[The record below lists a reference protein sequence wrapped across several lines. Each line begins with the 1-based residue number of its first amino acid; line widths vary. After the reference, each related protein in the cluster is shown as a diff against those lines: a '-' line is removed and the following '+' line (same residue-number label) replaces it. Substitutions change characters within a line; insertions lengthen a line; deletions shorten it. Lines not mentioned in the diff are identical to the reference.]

1 MPYHQK
7 IQRGLSLNHKRWHIL
22 PPVPRGHPLGK
33 CGLSPLIIQLLFNRG
48 LSDAAQVEPFLSVDK
63 RLSPDPFLLPD
74 MEIAVTRIYRA
85 VLGGEKIAVYGDFD
99 ADGITST
106 AVLVQGLRA
115 FNVEAIPYIPHRI
128 NEGHGLKIAAV
139 EALNKE
145 GVSLIITTDCGITGV
160 NPVKKAR
167 RLGMDVIITDHHT
180 PTEELPPAFAV
191 VNPKIAGSRYPF
203 VELAGVGVAY
213 KLLQALLASV
223 KKESLLAEVVDLV
236 ALGTVAD
243 MTPLLGENRYLVSEG
258 LKRMNASPRLGLVEL
273 LTKAGTTPGSLTS
286 ENITWTIAPRLNT
299 ASRMDHALP
308 SYELLM
314 TDSVARA
321 GELTN
326 WLEQKNTERQQ
337 ITTKATTI
345 AREQVQAAKL
355 ESLIMVRV
363 DDYSA
368 GISGLVANKLSD
380 EFYRPSVVIR
390 TGKKISTA
398 SCRSIPEFNL
408 IDSLT
413 KCRELFV
420 EFGGHKGAAGFM
432 ILTHNLPL
440 LYERLLKI
448 AETELAGVDLRPK
461 IDIDAEVKLKDL
473 AGNAY
478 RVLQQLAPFGQANPQ
493 PVFVSRN
500 VKVVNCRT
508 MGSEKGH
515 LRLKLE
521 QNGMVW
527 DAVAFGFGA
536 NQAEMTEPLDIVYN
550 LELDQWNGR
559 SNLRLN
565 LLDFA
570 KAK

>member
-1 MPYHQK
+1 M
-7 IQRGLSLNHKRWHIL
+7 NHKRWHIL
-22 PPVPRGHPLGK
+22 PPVPRGHPLGQ
-33 CGLSPLIIQLLFNRG
+33 CGLSPLMTQVLFNRG
-48 LSDAAQVEPFLSVDK
+48 LADASQVEPFLSVDK
-63 RLSPDPFLLPD
+63 RLSSDPFLLPD
-74 MEIAVTRIYRA
+74 MEVAVTRIYRA
-85 VLGGEKIAVYGDFD
+85 VLSGEKIAVYGDFD

-115 FNVEAIPYIPHRI
+115 FNVEAVPYIPHRI
-128 NEGHGLKIAAV
+128 NEGHGLKIAAL
-139 EALNKE
+139 EALHKQ
-145 GVSLIITTDCGITGV
+145 GVSLVITCDCGVTGV
-160 NPVKKAR
+160 APVKKAH

-180 PTEELPPAFAV
+180 PTEELPPALAV
-191 VNPKIAGSRYPF
+191 VNPKVPASHYPF

-213 KLLQALLASV
+213 KLLQALLMGFN
-223 KKESLLAEVVDLV
+223 KEAQLCEVADLV

-314 TDSVARA
+314 TDLPSRA
-321 GELTN
+321 GELTA

-337 ITTKATTI
+337 ITAKATNV
-345 AREQVQAAKL
+345 AKEQVLARKL

-363 DDYSA
+363 DDFSS

-390 TGKKISTA
+390 TGKKVSTG

-408 IDSLT
+408 IESLT
-413 KCRELFV
+413 ECRELFM

-432 ILTHNLPL
+432 ILTNNIPI

-448 AETELAGVDLRPK
+448 AETKLDGVDLRPK
-461 IDIDAEVKLKDL
+461 IDIDAEVTLKDL
-473 AGNAY
+473 AGSAF
-478 RVLQQLAPFGQANPQ
+478 RDLQRLAPFGQANPQ
-493 PVFVSRN
+493 PVFVTRK
-500 VKVVNCRT
+500 VKVVGCRT
-508 MGSEKGH
+508 MGSDGGH

-527 DAVAFGFGA
+527 DSVAFGFGA
-536 NQAEMTEPLDIVYN
+536 HQAEMSDPIDIVYN
-550 LELDQWNGR
+550 LELDQWNGK
-559 SNLRLN
+559 STLRLN
-565 LLDFA
+565 LIDFA

>member
-1 MPYHQK
+1 M
-7 IQRGLSLNHKRWHIL
+7 NHKRWHIL
-22 PPVPRGHPLGK
+22 PAVPRGHPLGK
-33 CGLSPLIIQLLFNRG
+33 CGLSPLITQILFNRG
-48 LSDAAQVEPFLSVDK
+48 LADATQVEPFLRVDK
-63 RLSPDPFLLPD
+63 SLSPDPFLLPD
-74 MEIAVTRIYRA
+74 MEMAVTRIYRA
-85 VLGGEKIAVYGDFD
+85 VLGGEKIAIYGDFD

-128 NEGHGLKIAAV
+128 NEGHGLKITAV
-139 EALNKE
+139 ENLKKE

-160 NPVKKAR
+160 NPVKKAS
-167 RLGMDVIITDHHT
+167 RLGIDVIITDHHT

-191 VNPKIAGSRYPF
+191 VNPKIVGSRYPF

-223 KKESLLAEVVDLV
+223 SKESQLEEVVDLV

-243 MTPLLGENRYLVSEG
+243 MTPLLGENRYLVCQG
-258 LKRMNASPRLGLVEL
+258 LKRMNATPRLGLTEL
-273 LTKAGTTPGSLTS
+273 LTKAGLTTGALTS

-314 TDSVARA
+314 TDSAARA
-321 GELTN
+321 GELTA

-337 ITTKATTI
+337 ITTRATSV
-345 AREQVQAAKL
+345 AREQVLAGKL
-355 ESLIMVRV
+355 ESLIMVRA
-363 DDYSA
+363 DDFSS

-380 EFYRPSVVIR
+380 EFYRPSVVVR
-390 TGKKISTA
+390 TGKKISTG

-408 IDSLT
+408 INALT
-413 KCRELFV
+413 KCRELFI
-420 EFGGHKGAAGFM
+420 EFGGHAGAAGFM

-440 LYERLLKI
+440 LQERLIKL

-461 IDIDAEVKLKDL
+461 IDIDAEVTLKEL
-473 AGNAY
+473 AGSAY
-478 RVLQQLAPFGQANPQ
+478 RAIQQLAPFGQANPQ
-493 PVFVSRN
+493 PTFVSRN
-500 VKVVNCRT
+500 VKVVSHRT
-508 MGSEKGH
+508 MGSDNGH

-536 NQAEMTEPLDIVYN
+536 NQSEMSDPLDIVYN
-550 LELDQWNGR
+550 LELDQWNGK
-559 SNLRLN
+559 STLRLN
-565 LLDFA
+565 VIDFA

>member
-1 MPYHQK
+1 
-7 IQRGLSLNHKRWHIL
+7 
-22 PPVPRGHPLGK
+22 
-33 CGLSPLIIQLLFNRG
+33 LITQILFNRG
-48 LSDAAQVEPFLSVDK
+48 LADAAQVEPFLSVDK

-74 MEIAVTRIYRA
+74 MELAVTRIYRA

-106 AVLVQGLRA
+106 ALLVQGLRT
-115 FNVEAIPYIPHRI
+115 FNVQAIPYIPHRI
-128 NEGHGLKIAAV
+128 NEGHGLKIAAL
-139 EALNKE
+139 EALKKE
-145 GVSLIITTDCGITGV
+145 GVSLIITVDCGITGV
-160 NPVKKAR
+160 NPVKKAK
-167 RLGMDVIITDHHT
+167 RLGIDVIITDHHT
-180 PTEELPPAFAV
+180 PTEEIPPAFAV
-191 VNPKIAGSRYPF
+191 VNPKIKTSRYPF

-213 KLLQALLASV
+213 KLLQALLKGV
-223 KKESLLAEVVDLV
+223 NKESQLEGIADLV

-258 LKRMNASPRLGLVEL
+258 LKRMNAVLRLGLCEL
-273 LTKAGTTPGSLTS
+273 LTKAGISMGTLTS

-314 TDSVARA
+314 TDSAVRA
-321 GELTN
+321 GELVT

-337 ITTKATTI
+337 ITLRATNV
-345 AREQVQAAKL
+345 AREQVLANKL

-380 EFYRPSVVIR
+380 EFYRPSVVVR
-390 TGKKISTA
+390 TGKKISTG

-408 IDSLT
+408 IESLT
-413 KCRELFV
+413 QCRELFV

-440 LYERLLKI
+440 LYEKLLKI
-448 AETELAGVDLRPK
+448 ADSTLTGVDLRPK
-461 IDIDAEVKLKDL
+461 IDIDAEVSLKEL

-478 RVLQQLAPFGQANPQ
+478 RTLQQLAPFGQANPQ
-493 PVFVSRN
+493 PVFLTRD
-500 VKVVNCRT
+500 VKVANCKT
-508 MGSEKGH
+508 MGSDNGH
-515 LRLKLE
+515 LRLKIE

-536 NQAEMTEPLDIVYN
+536 NQAEMCDPLDIVYN

-570 KAK
+570 KAGQ

>member
-1 MPYHQK
+1 M
-7 IQRGLSLNHKRWHIL
+7 NHKRWHIL
-22 PPVPRGHPLGK
+22 PPVPRGHPLGQ
-33 CGLSPLIIQLLFNRG
+33 CGLSPLMTQVLFNRG
-48 LSDAAQVEPFLSVDK
+48 LADASQVEPFLSVDK
-63 RLSPDPFLLPD
+63 RLSSDPFLLPD
-74 MEIAVTRIYRA
+74 MEVAVTRIYRA
-85 VLGGEKIAVYGDFD
+85 VLSGEKIAVYGDFD

-115 FNVEAIPYIPHRI
+115 FNVEAVPYIPHRI
-128 NEGHGLKIAAV
+128 NEGHGLKIAAL
-139 EALNKE
+139 EALHKQ
-145 GVSLIITTDCGITGV
+145 GVSLVITCDCGVTGV
-160 NPVKKAR
+160 IPVKKAR

-180 PTEELPPAFAV
+180 PTEELPPALAV
-191 VNPKIAGSRYPF
+191 VNPKVVASHYPF

-213 KLLQALLASV
+213 KLLQALLMGFN
-223 KKESLLAEVVDLV
+223 KEAQLCEVADLV

-314 TDSVARA
+314 TDLPSRA
-321 GELTN
+321 GELTA

-337 ITTKATTI
+337 ITAKATNV
-345 AREQVQAAKL
+345 AKEQVLARKL

-363 DDYSA
+363 DDFSS

-390 TGKKISTA
+390 TGKKVSTG

-408 IDSLT
+408 IESLT
-413 KCRELFV
+413 ECRELFM

-432 ILTHNLPL
+432 ILTNNIPI

-448 AETELAGVDLRPK
+448 AETKLDGVDLRPK
-461 IDIDAEVKLKDL
+461 IDIDAEVTLKDL
-473 AGNAY
+473 AGSAF
-478 RVLQQLAPFGQANPQ
+478 RDLQRLAPFGQANPQ
-493 PVFVSRN
+493 PVFLSRN
-500 VKVVNCRT
+500 VKVAGCRT
-508 MGSEKGH
+508 MGSDGGH

-536 NQAEMTEPLDIVYN
+536 HQAEMSAPIDIVYN
-550 LELDQWNGR
+550 LELDQWNGK
-559 SNLRLN
+559 STLRLN

>member
-1 MPYHQK
+1 
-7 IQRGLSLNHKRWHIL
+7 LNHKRWHIL
-22 PPVPRGHPLGK
+22 PPVPRGHPLGQ
-33 CGLSPLIIQLLFNRG
+33 CGLSPLMTQVLFNRG
-48 LSDAAQVEPFLSVDK
+48 LADASQVEPFLSVDK
-63 RLSPDPFLLPD
+63 RLSNDPFLLPD
-74 MEIAVTRIYRA
+74 MEVAVTRIYRA
-85 VLGGEKIAVYGDFD
+85 VLSGEKIAVYGDFD

-115 FNVEAIPYIPHRI
+115 FNVEAVPYIPHRI
-128 NEGHGLKIAAV
+128 NEGHGLKIAAL
-139 EALNKE
+139 EALHKQ
-145 GVSLIITTDCGITGV
+145 GISLVITCDCGVTGV
-160 NPVKKAR
+160 VPVKKAH

-180 PTEELPPAFAV
+180 PTEELPPALAV
-191 VNPKIAGSRYPF
+191 VNPKVAASHYPF

-213 KLLQALLASV
+213 KLLQALLMGV
-223 KKESLLAEVVDLV
+223 NKEAQLCEVADLV

-299 ASRMDHALP
+299 ASRMEHALP

-314 TDSVARA
+314 TDSMERA
-321 GELTN
+321 GELMT

-337 ITTKATTI
+337 ITAKAT
-345 AREQVQAAKL
+345 AVAKEQVLARKL

-363 DDYSA
+363 DDFSS

-390 TGKKISTA
+390 TGKKVSTG

-408 IDSLT
+408 IESLT
-413 KCRELFV
+413 ECRELFM

-432 ILTHNLPL
+432 ILTNNIPL

-448 AETELAGVDLRPK
+448 AETKLDGVDLRPK
-461 IDIDAEVKLKDL
+461 IDIDAEVTLKDL
-473 AGNAY
+473 AGSAF
-478 RVLQQLAPFGQANPQ
+478 RDLQRLAPFGQANPQ
-493 PVFVSRN
+493 PVFVTRK
-500 VKVVNCRT
+500 VKVVGCRT
-508 MGSEKGH
+508 MGSDGGH

-527 DAVAFGFGA
+527 DSVAFGFGA
-536 NQAEMTEPLDIVYN
+536 HQAEMSDPIDIVYN
-550 LELDQWNGR
+550 LELDQWNGK
-559 SNLRLN
+559 STLRLN
-565 LLDFA
+565 LIDFA

>member
-1 MPYHQK
+1 
-7 IQRGLSLNHKRWHIL
+7 LNHKRWHIL
-22 PPVPRGHPLGK
+22 PPVPRGHPLGQ
-33 CGLSPLIIQLLFNRG
+33 CGLSPLMTQVLFNRG
-48 LSDAAQVEPFLSVDK
+48 LADASQVEPFLSVDK
-63 RLSPDPFLLPD
+63 RLSNDPFLLPD
-74 MEIAVTRIYRA
+74 MEVAVTRIYRA
-85 VLGGEKIAVYGDFD
+85 VLSGEKIAVYGDFD

-115 FNVEAIPYIPHRI
+115 FNVEAVPYIPHRI
-128 NEGHGLKIAAV
+128 NEGHGLKIAAL
-139 EALNKE
+139 EALHKQ
-145 GVSLIITTDCGITGV
+145 GISLVITCDCGVTGV
-160 NPVKKAR
+160 VPVKKAH

-180 PTEELPPAFAV
+180 PTEELPPALAV
-191 VNPKIAGSRYPF
+191 VNPKVAASHYPF

-213 KLLQALLASV
+213 KLLQALLLGV
-223 KKESLLAEVVDLV
+223 NKEAQLGEVADLV

-299 ASRMDHALP
+299 ASRMEHALP

-314 TDSVARA
+314 TDSMERA
-321 GELTN
+321 GELMT

-337 ITTKATTI
+337 ITAKAT
-345 AREQVQAAKL
+345 AVAKEQVLARKL

-363 DDYSA
+363 DDFSS

-390 TGKKISTA
+390 TGKKVSTG

-408 IDSLT
+408 IESLT
-413 KCRELFV
+413 ECRELFM

-432 ILTHNLPL
+432 ILTNNIPL

-448 AETELAGVDLRPK
+448 AETKLDGVDLRPK
-461 IDIDAEVKLKDL
+461 IDIDAEVTLKDL
-473 AGNAY
+473 AGSAF
-478 RVLQQLAPFGQANPQ
+478 RDLQRLAPFGQANPQ
-493 PVFVSRN
+493 PVFVTRK
-500 VKVVNCRT
+500 VKVVGCRT
-508 MGSEKGH
+508 MGSDGGH

-527 DAVAFGFGA
+527 DSVAFGFGA
-536 NQAEMTEPLDIVYN
+536 HQAEMSDPIDIVYN
-550 LELDQWNGR
+550 LELDQWNGK
-559 SNLRLN
+559 STLRLN
-565 LLDFA
+565 LIDFA

>member
-1 MPYHQK
+1 M
-7 IQRGLSLNHKRWHIL
+7 NHKRWHIL
-22 PPVPRGHPLGK
+22 PAVPRGHPLDK
-33 CGLSPLIIQLLFNRG
+33 CGLSPLITQILFNRG
-48 LSDAAQVEPFLSVDK
+48 LADAAQVDPFLRMDK
-63 RLSPDPFLLPD
+63 SLSPDPFLLPD
-74 MEIAVTRIYRA
+74 MEMAVTRIYRA
-85 VLGGEKIAVYGDFD
+85 VLGGEKIAIYGDFD

-128 NEGHGLKIAAV
+128 DEGHGLKITAV
-139 EALNKE
+139 ENLKKE
-145 GVSLIITTDCGITGV
+145 GVSLIITTDCGITGI
-160 NPVKKAR
+160 NPVKKAS
-167 RLGMDVIITDHHT
+167 RLGIDVIITDHHT

-191 VNPKIAGSRYPF
+191 VNPKIASSRYPF
-203 VELAGVGVAY
+203 IELAGVGVAY

-223 KKESLLAEVVDLV
+223 SKESRLEEVVDLV

-243 MTPLLGENRYLVSEG
+243 MTPLLGENRYLVCQG
-258 LKRMNASPRLGLVEL
+258 LKRMNAAPRLGLTEL
-273 LTKAGTTPGSLTS
+273 LTKAGLSTGALTS

-314 TDSVARA
+314 TDSTARA
-321 GELTN
+321 GELTD

-337 ITTKATTI
+337 ITSKATTV
-345 AREQVQAAKL
+345 AREQVLAAKL
-355 ESLIMVRV
+355 EALIMVRA
-363 DDYSA
+363 DDFSA

-380 EFYRPSVVIR
+380 EFYRPSVVVR
-390 TGKKISTA
+390 TGKKISTG

-408 IDSLT
+408 IKALT
-413 KCRELFV
+413 KCRELFI
-420 EFGGHKGAAGFM
+420 EFGGHAGAAGFM

-440 LYERLLKI
+440 LQERLIKL

-461 IDIDAEVKLKDL
+461 IDIDAEVTLKEL
-473 AGNAY
+473 AGSAY
-478 RVLQQLAPFGQANPQ
+478 RTIQQLAPFGQANPQ
-493 PVFVSRN
+493 PTFVSRN

-508 MGSEKGH
+508 MGSDNGH

-536 NQAEMTEPLDIVYN
+536 NQAEMCDPLDIVYN
-550 LELDQWNGR
+550 LELDQWNGK
-559 SNLRLN
+559 STLRLN
-565 LLDFA
+565 VIDFA
-570 KAK
+570 KAKQG

>member
-1 MPYHQK
+1 M
-7 IQRGLSLNHKRWHIL
+7 NHKRWHIL

-33 CGLSPLIIQLLFNRG
+33 CGLSPLVTQLLFNRG
-48 LSDAAQVEPFLSVDK
+48 LADAAQVEPFLSVDK
-63 RLSPDPFLLPD
+63 RLSPDPFLLPN
-74 MEIAVTRIYRA
+74 MEMAVTRIYRA
-85 VLGGEKIAVYGDFD
+85 VLGGEKIAIYGDFD

-106 AVLVQGLRA
+106 ALLVQGLRA
-115 FNVEAIPYIPHRI
+115 FNIEAVPYIPHRI

-139 EALNKE
+139 EALHKE

-180 PTEELPPAFAV
+180 PTEVLPPAFAV
-191 VNPKIAGSRYPF
+191 INPKIAASHYPF

-213 KLLQALLASV
+213 KLLQALLKGV
-223 KKESLLAEVVDLV
+223 DKESQLEQVADLV

-243 MTPLLGENRYLVSEG
+243 MTPLLGENRYLVNEG
-258 LKRMNASPRLGLVEL
+258 LKRMNASPRLGIVEL
-273 LTKAGTTPGSLTS
+273 LTKAGTAPGSLTA

-314 TDSVARA
+314 TDSAVRA

-337 ITTKATTI
+337 ITTRATTV
-345 AREQVQAAKL
+345 AREQVLAAKL

-363 DDYSA
+363 DDFSS

-390 TGKKISTA
+390 TGKKVSTG

-408 IDSLT
+408 IESLT

-432 ILTHNLPL
+432 ILTHNLPH

-461 IDIDAEVKLKDL
+461 IDIDAEVTLKDL

-478 RVLQQLAPFGQANPQ
+478 RTLQQLAPFGQANPQ
-493 PVFVSRN
+493 PVFVTRN
-500 VKVVNCRT
+500 VKIVSCRT
-508 MGSEKGH
+508 MGSDNGH
-515 LRLKLE
+515 LRMKLE

-527 DAVAFGFGA
+527 DCVAFGFGSS
-536 NQAEMTEPLDIVYN
+536 QAEMSAPLDIVYN

>member
-1 MPYHQK
+1 MTQ
-7 IQRGLSLNHKRWHIL
+7 
-22 PPVPRGHPLGK
+22 V
-33 CGLSPLIIQLLFNRG
+33 LFNRG
-48 LSDAAQVEPFLSVDK
+48 LADASQVEPFLSVDK
-63 RLSPDPFLLPD
+63 RLSNDPFLLPD
-74 MEIAVTRIYRA
+74 MEVAVTRIYRA
-85 VLGGEKIAVYGDFD
+85 VLSGEKIAVYGDFD

-115 FNVEAIPYIPHRI
+115 FNVEAVPYIPHRI
-128 NEGHGLKIAAV
+128 NEGHGLKIAAL
-139 EALNKE
+139 EALHKQ
-145 GVSLIITTDCGITGV
+145 GVSLVITCDCGVTGV
-160 NPVKKAR
+160 IPVKKAR

-180 PTEELPPAFAV
+180 PTEELPPALAV
-191 VNPKIAGSRYPF
+191 VNPKVAASHYPF

-213 KLLQALLASV
+213 KLLQALLMGV
-223 KKESLLAEVVDLV
+223 NKEAQLGEVADLV

-299 ASRMDHALP
+299 ASRMEHALP

-314 TDSVARA
+314 TDSVERA
-321 GELTN
+321 GELMT

-337 ITTKATTI
+337 ITAKAT
-345 AREQVQAAKL
+345 AVAKEQVLARKL

-363 DDYSA
+363 DDFSS

-390 TGKKISTA
+390 TGKKVSTG

-408 IDSLT
+408 IESLT
-413 KCRELFV
+413 ECRELFM

-432 ILTHNLPL
+432 ILTNNIPL

-448 AETELAGVDLRPK
+448 AETKLDGVDLRPK
-461 IDIDAEVKLKDL
+461 IDIDAEVTLKDL
-473 AGNAY
+473 AGSAF
-478 RVLQQLAPFGQANPQ
+478 RDLQRLAPFGQANPQ
-493 PVFVSRN
+493 PVFVTRK
-500 VKVVNCRT
+500 VKVVGCRT
-508 MGSEKGH
+508 MGSDGGH

-527 DAVAFGFGA
+527 DSVAFGFGA
-536 NQAEMTEPLDIVYN
+536 HQAEMSDPIDIVYN
-550 LELDQWNGR
+550 LELDQWNGK
-559 SNLRLN
+559 STLRLN
-565 LLDFA
+565 LIDFA

>member
-1 MPYHQK
+1 M
-7 IQRGLSLNHKRWHIL
+7 NHKRWHIL
-22 PPVPRGHPLGK
+22 PPVPRGHPLVK
-33 CGLSPLIIQLLFNRG
+33 CGLPPLMTQILFNRG
-48 LSDAAQVEPFLSVDK
+48 LADAAQVEPFLRVDQ
-63 RLSPDPFLLPD
+63 RLSSDPFLLPD
-74 MEIAVTRIYRA
+74 MDKAVTRIYRA
-85 VLGGEKIAVYGDFD
+85 ILGGEKIAIYGDFD

-128 NEGHGLKIAAV
+128 NEGHGLKITAV
-139 EALNKE
+139 ENLKKE
-145 GVSLIITTDCGITGV
+145 GVSLIISVDCGITGV
-160 NPVKKAR
+160 TPVKKAG
-167 RLGMDVIITDHHT
+167 RLGIDVIITDHHT

-191 VNPKIAGSRYPF
+191 VNPKIAACRYPF
-203 VELAGVGVAY
+203 IELAGVGVAY
-213 KLLQALLASV
+213 KLLQALLKSV
-223 KKESLLAEVVDLV
+223 GKESQLEEVVDLA

-243 MTPLLGENRYLVSEG
+243 MTPLLGENRYLVAQG
-258 LKRMNASPRLGLVEL
+258 LKRLNAVPRLGLCQL
-273 LTKAGTTPGSLTS
+273 LAKAGTAPGSLTS

-314 TDSVARA
+314 TDSEARA
-321 GELTN
+321 SALTD

-337 ITTKATTI
+337 VTTKATNV
-345 AREQVQAAKL
+345 AREQVLAAKL
-355 ESLIMVRV
+355 ESLIMVKV
-363 DDYSA
+363 DDFSS

-390 TGKKISTA
+390 TGKKVSTG

-408 IDSLT
+408 IESLT
-413 KCRELFV
+413 RCRDLFL

-440 LYERLLKI
+440 LHDRLLKI
-448 AETELAGVDLRPK
+448 AESTLAGVNLRPK
-461 IDIDAEVKLKDL
+461 IDIDAEVALKEL

-478 RVLQQLAPFGQANPQ
+478 RTIQQLEPFGQANPQ
-493 PVFVSRN
+493 PTFLTRN

-508 MGSEKGH
+508 MGTDNGH
-515 LRLKLE
+515 LRLKIE
-521 QNGMVW
+521 QNGMFF

-536 NQAEMTEPLDIVYN
+536 NQKEMYDPLDIVYN
-550 LELDQWNGR
+550 LELDQWNGK
-559 SNLRLN
+559 STLRLN

-570 KAK
+570 KAKAG

>member
-1 MPYHQK
+1 M
-7 IQRGLSLNHKRWHIL
+7 NHKRWHIL
-22 PPVPRGHPLGK
+22 PPVPRGHPLGQ
-33 CGLSPLIIQLLFNRG
+33 CGLSPLMTQVLFNRG
-48 LSDAAQVEPFLSVDK
+48 LADASQVEPFLSVDK
-63 RLSPDPFLLPD
+63 RLSNDPFLLPD
-74 MEIAVTRIYRA
+74 MEVAVTRIYRA
-85 VLGGEKIAVYGDFD
+85 VLSGEKIAVYGDFD

-115 FNVEAIPYIPHRI
+115 FNVEAVPYIPHRI
-128 NEGHGLKIAAV
+128 NEGHGLKIAAL
-139 EALNKE
+139 EALHKQ
-145 GVSLIITTDCGITGV
+145 GISLVITCDCGVTGV
-160 NPVKKAR
+160 VPVKKAH

-180 PTEELPPAFAV
+180 PTEELPPALAV
-191 VNPKIAGSRYPF
+191 VNPKVAASHYPF

-213 KLLQALLASV
+213 KLLQALLLGV
-223 KKESLLAEVVDLV
+223 NKEAQLGEVADLV

-299 ASRMDHALP
+299 ASRMEHALP

-314 TDSVARA
+314 TDSVERA
-321 GELTN
+321 GELMT

-337 ITTKATTI
+337 ITAKAT
-345 AREQVQAAKL
+345 AVAKEQVLARKL

-363 DDYSA
+363 DDFSS

-390 TGKKISTA
+390 TGKKVSTG

-408 IDSLT
+408 IESLT
-413 KCRELFV
+413 ECRELFM

-432 ILTHNLPL
+432 ILTNNIPL

-448 AETELAGVDLRPK
+448 AETKLDGVDLRPK
-461 IDIDAEVKLKDL
+461 IDIDAEVTLKDL
-473 AGNAY
+473 AGSAF
-478 RVLQQLAPFGQANPQ
+478 RDLQRLAPFGQANPQ
-493 PVFVSRN
+493 PVFVTRK
-500 VKVVNCRT
+500 VKVVGCRT
-508 MGSEKGH
+508 MGSDGGH

-527 DAVAFGFGA
+527 DSVAFGFG
-536 NQAEMTEPLDIVYN
+536 QHQSEMSDPLDIVYN
-550 LELDQWNGR
+550 LELDQWNGK
-559 SNLRLN
+559 STLRLN
-565 LLDFA
+565 LIDFA

>member
-1 MPYHQK
+1 VPYHEK
-7 IQRGLSLNHKRWHIL
+7 IQRGLVLNHKRWHIL
-22 PPVPRGHPLGK
+22 PPVTRGHLLGK
-33 CGLSPLIIQLLFNRG
+33 YGLSPLITQILFNRG
-48 LSDAAQVEPFLSVDK
+48 LADASQVESFLSVDK

-74 MEIAVTRIYRA
+74 MEMAVTRIYRA
-85 VLGGEKIAVYGDFD
+85 VLGGEKIAIYGDFD

-106 AVLVQGLRA
+106 ALLVQGLKA

-128 NEGHGLKIAAV
+128 NEGHGLKIAAL
-139 EALNKE
+139 EALKKE
-145 GVSLIITTDCGITGV
+145 GVSLIISADCGITGV
-160 NPVKKAR
+160 NPVKKAH
-167 RLGMDVIITDHHT
+167 RLGIDVIITDHHT
-180 PTEELPPAFAV
+180 QTEELPPAFAV
-191 VNPKIAGSRYPF
+191 VNPKIATSHYPF
-203 VELAGVGVAY
+203 IELAGVGVAY
-213 KLLQALLASV
+213 KLLQALLKGV
-223 KKESLLAEVVDLV
+223 NKESQLEEVADLV

-258 LKRMNASPRLGLVEL
+258 LKRLNAVPRLGLCEL
-273 LTKAGTTPGSLTS
+273 LKKTGITTGALTS

-314 TDSVARA
+314 TDSAVRA
-321 GELTN
+321 GELTT

-337 ITTKATTI
+337 VTNRATAV
-345 AREQVQAAKL
+345 AREQVLAAKL

-363 DDYSA
+363 DDFSA

-390 TGKKISTA
+390 TGKKISTG

-408 IDSLT
+408 INALT
-413 KCRELFV
+413 QCRDLFI
-420 EFGGHKGAAGFM
+420 EFGGHAGAAGFM
-432 ILTHNLPL
+432 ILTHNLSHL
-440 LYERLLKI
+440 HEKLLKI
-448 AETELAGVDLRPK
+448 AETQLAGVDLRPK
-461 IDIDAEVKLKDL
+461 IDIDAEVLLKDL
-473 AGNAY
+473 AGSAY
-478 RVLQQLAPFGQANPQ
+478 RDLQRLAPFGQANPQ
-493 PVFVSRN
+493 PTFLTRN
-500 VKVVNCRT
+500 VKVVSHRT
-508 MGSEKGH
+508 MGSDNGH

-521 QNGMVW
+521 QDGMVW
-527 DAVAFGFGA
+527 DCVAFGCGS
-536 NQAEMTEPLDIVYN
+536 NQAEMSEPLDIVYN

>member
-1 MPYHQK
+1 M
-7 IQRGLSLNHKRWHIL
+7 NHKRWHIL
-22 PPVPRGHPLGK
+22 PTVPRGHLLGK
-33 CGLSPLIIQLLFNRG
+33 CGLSPLMTQILFNRG
-48 LSDAAQVEPFLSVDK
+48 LADAAQVEPFLRVDK

-85 VLGGEKIAVYGDFD
+85 ILGGEKIAIYGDFD

-106 AVLVQGLRA
+106 AVLVQGLRV

-128 NEGHGLKIAAV
+128 NDGHGLKIS
-139 EALNKE
+139 ALENLKRE
-145 GVSLIITTDCGITGV
+145 GVSLVITTDCGITGV

-167 RLGMDVIITDHHT
+167 RLGIDVIVTDHHT
-180 PTEELPPAFAV
+180 PTEELPPALALI
-191 VNPKIAGSRYPF
+191 NPKIAACRYPF
-203 VELAGVGVAY
+203 IELAGVGVAY
-213 KLLQALLASV
+213 KLLQALLTSV
-223 KKESLLAEVVDLV
+223 NKESQLEEVVDLV

-243 MTPLLGENRYLVSEG
+243 MTPLLGENRYLVCEG
-258 LKRMNASPRLGLVEL
+258 LKRMNAAPRLGLTEL
-273 LTKAGTTPGSLTS
+273 LAKAGLSTGALTS

-299 ASRMDHALP
+299 ASRLDHALP

-314 TDSVARA
+314 TDSAARA
-321 GELTN
+321 GELTT

-337 ITTKATTI
+337 ITAKATTV
-345 AREQVQAAKL
+345 AREQVLAAKL

-363 DDYSA
+363 DDFSA

-390 TGKKISTA
+390 TGKKISTG

-408 IDSLT
+408 IDALT
-413 KCRELFV
+413 QCRELFV

-432 ILTHNLPL
+432 ILTHNLPH

-448 AETELAGVDLRPK
+448 AEKELAGVDLRPK
-461 IDIDAEVKLKDL
+461 IDIDAEVTLKDL
-473 AGNAY
+473 AGSAY
-478 RVLQQLAPFGQANPQ
+478 RSIQQLEPFGQANPQ
-493 PVFVSRN
+493 PTFVTRN

-508 MGSEKGH
+508 MGSDNGH

-536 NQAEMTEPLDIVYN
+536 NQAEMCDPLDIVYN
-550 LELDQWNGR
+550 LELDQWNGK
-559 SNLRLN
+559 STLRLN
-565 LLDFA
+565 VVDFA

>member
-1 MPYHQK
+1 
-7 IQRGLSLNHKRWHIL
+7 LNHKRWHIL
-22 PPVPRGHPLGK
+22 PPVPRGHPLDK
-33 CGLSPLIIQLLFNRG
+33 CGLSPLITQVLFNRG
-48 LSDAAQVEPFLSVDK
+48 LADASQVEPFLSVDK

-85 VLGGEKIAVYGDFD
+85 VLSGEKIAIYGDFD

-115 FNVEAIPYIPHRI
+115 FNIEAVPYIPHRI

-139 EALNKE
+139 EALHKQ
-145 GVSLIITTDCGITGV
+145 GVSLIISADCGITGV
-160 NPVKKAR
+160 NPVKKAH

-180 PTEELPPAFAV
+180 PTEELPPALAA
-191 VNPKIAGSRYPF
+191 VNPKIAGSHYPF

-213 KLLQALLASV
+213 KLLQALLMGVNKQAQL
-223 KKESLLAEVVDLV
+223 EQVVDLV

-243 MTPLLGENRYLVSEG
+243 MTPLLGENRYLVSQG

-273 LTKAGTTPGSLTS
+273 LNKAGTTAGALTS

-314 TDSVARA
+314 TDSTARA
-321 GELTN
+321 GELTT

-337 ITTKATTI
+337 ITAKATDV
-345 AREQVQAAKL
+345 AREQVLAGKL
-355 ESLIMVRV
+355 EPLIMVRV
-363 DDYSA
+363 DDFSS

-390 TGKKISTA
+390 TGKKISTG

-408 IDSLT
+408 IESLT
-413 KCRELFV
+413 QCRELFV

-432 ILTHNLPL
+432 ILTHNIPL
-440 LYERLLKI
+440 LYERLVKI
-448 AETELAGVDLRPK
+448 AESKLEGVDLRPK
-461 IDIDAEVKLKDL
+461 IDIDAEVALKDL
-473 AGNAY
+473 AGSAY
-478 RVLQQLAPFGQANPQ
+478 RTLQQLAPFGQANPQ
-493 PVFVSRN
+493 PVFISRN
-500 VKVVNCRT
+500 IKVVGCRT
-508 MGSEKGH
+508 MGSDGGH

-521 QNGMVW
+521 QGGMVW
-527 DAVAFGFGA
+527 DCVAFGAGA
-536 NQAEMTEPLDIVYN
+536 NQAEMSAPIDIVYN
-550 LELDQWNGR
+550 LELDQWNGK
-559 SNLRLN
+559 STLRLN

-570 KAK
+570 KAA

>member
-1 MPYHQK
+1 MTQ
-7 IQRGLSLNHKRWHIL
+7 I
-22 PPVPRGHPLGK
+22 
-33 CGLSPLIIQLLFNRG
+33 LFNRG
-48 LSDAAQVEPFLSVDK
+48 LADAAQVEPFLRVDK

-85 VLGGEKIAVYGDFD
+85 ILGGEKIAIYGDFD

-106 AVLVQGLRA
+106 AVLVQGLRV

-128 NEGHGLKIAAV
+128 NEGHGLKIS
-139 EALNKE
+139 ALENLKRE
-145 GVSLIITTDCGITGV
+145 GVSLVITTDCGITGV

-167 RLGMDVIITDHHT
+167 RLGIDVIVTDHHT
-180 PTEELPPAFAV
+180 PTEELPPALALI
-191 VNPKIAGSRYPF
+191 NPKIAACRYPF
-203 VELAGVGVAY
+203 IELAGVGVAY
-213 KLLQALLASV
+213 KLLQALLTSV
-223 KKESLLAEVVDLV
+223 NKESQLEEVVDLV

-243 MTPLLGENRYLVSEG
+243 MTPLLGENRYLVCEG
-258 LKRMNASPRLGLVEL
+258 LKRMNAAPRLGLTEL
-273 LTKAGTTPGSLTS
+273 LAKAGLSTGALTS

-299 ASRMDHALP
+299 ASRLDHALP

-314 TDSVARA
+314 TDSAARA
-321 GELTN
+321 GELTT

-337 ITTKATTI
+337 ITAKATTV
-345 AREQVQAAKL
+345 AREQVLAAKL

-363 DDYSA
+363 DDFSA

-390 TGKKISTA
+390 TGKKISTG

-408 IDSLT
+408 IDALT
-413 KCRELFV
+413 QCRELFV

-432 ILTHNLPL
+432 ILTHNLPH

-448 AETELAGVDLRPK
+448 AEKELAGVDLRPK
-461 IDIDAEVKLKDL
+461 IDIDAEVTLKDL
-473 AGNAY
+473 AGSAY
-478 RVLQQLAPFGQANPQ
+478 RSIQQLEPFGQANPQ
-493 PVFVSRN
+493 PTFVTRN

-508 MGSEKGH
+508 MGSDNGH

-536 NQAEMTEPLDIVYN
+536 NQAEMCDPLDIVYN
-550 LELDQWNGR
+550 LELDQWNGK
-559 SNLRLN
+559 STLRLN
-565 LLDFA
+565 VVDFA

>member
-1 MPYHQK
+1 
-7 IQRGLSLNHKRWHIL
+7 LNHKRWHIL
-22 PPVPRGHPLGK
+22 PPVPRGHPLGQ
-33 CGLSPLIIQLLFNRG
+33 CGLSPLMTQVLFNRG
-48 LSDAAQVEPFLSVDK
+48 LADASQVEPFLSVDK
-63 RLSPDPFLLPD
+63 RLSNDPFLLPD
-74 MEIAVTRIYRA
+74 MEVAVTRIYRA
-85 VLGGEKIAVYGDFD
+85 VLSGEKIAVYGDFD

-115 FNVEAIPYIPHRI
+115 FNVEAVPYIPHRI
-128 NEGHGLKIAAV
+128 NEGHGLKIAAL
-139 EALNKE
+139 EALHKQ
-145 GVSLIITTDCGITGV
+145 GVSLVITCDCGVTGV
-160 NPVKKAR
+160 IPVKKAH

-180 PTEELPPAFAV
+180 PTEELPPALAV
-191 VNPKIAGSRYPF
+191 VNPKVAASHYPF

-213 KLLQALLASV
+213 KLLQALLMGV
-223 KKESLLAEVVDLV
+223 NKEAQLGEVADLV

-299 ASRMDHALP
+299 ASRMEHALP

-314 TDSVARA
+314 TDSVERA
-321 GELTN
+321 GELMT

-337 ITTKATTI
+337 ITAKAT
-345 AREQVQAAKL
+345 AVAKEQVLARKL

-363 DDYSA
+363 DDFSS

-390 TGKKISTA
+390 TGKKVSTG

-408 IDSLT
+408 IESLT
-413 KCRELFV
+413 ECRELFM

-432 ILTHNLPL
+432 ILTNNIPL

-448 AETELAGVDLRPK
+448 AETKLDGVDLRPK
-461 IDIDAEVKLKDL
+461 IDIDAEVTLKDL
-473 AGNAY
+473 AGSAF
-478 RVLQQLAPFGQANPQ
+478 RDLQRLAPFGQANPQ
-493 PVFVSRN
+493 PVFVTRK
-500 VKVVNCRT
+500 VKVVGCRT
-508 MGSEKGH
+508 MGSDGGH

-527 DAVAFGFGA
+527 DSVAFGFGA
-536 NQAEMTEPLDIVYN
+536 HQAEMSDPIDIVYN
-550 LELDQWNGR
+550 LELDQWNGK
-559 SNLRLN
+559 STLRLN
-565 LLDFA
+565 LIDFA

>member
-1 MPYHQK
+1 
-7 IQRGLSLNHKRWHIL
+7 
-22 PPVPRGHPLGK
+22 
-33 CGLSPLIIQLLFNRG
+33 LITQILFNRG
-48 LSDAAQVEPFLSVDK
+48 LADATQVEPFLRVDK
-63 RLSPDPFLLPD
+63 SLSPDPFLLPD
-74 MEIAVTRIYRA
+74 MEMAVTRIYRA
-85 VLGGEKIAVYGDFD
+85 VLGGEKIAIYGDFD

-106 AVLVQGLRA
+106 AVLVQGLRV

-128 NEGHGLKIAAV
+128 NEGHGLKITAV
-139 EALNKE
+139 ENLKKE

-160 NPVKKAR
+160 NPVKKAS
-167 RLGMDVIITDHHT
+167 RLGIDVIITDHHT

-191 VNPKIAGSRYPF
+191 VNPKIAASRYPF
-203 VELAGVGVAY
+203 IELAGVGVAY

-223 KKESLLAEVVDLV
+223 SKESQLEEVVDLV

-243 MTPLLGENRYLVSEG
+243 MTPLLGENRYLVCQG
-258 LKRMNASPRLGLVEL
+258 LKRMNAVPRLGLTEL
-273 LTKAGTTPGSLTS
+273 LTKAGLTTGALTS

-314 TDSVARA
+314 TDSAARA
-321 GELTN
+321 GELTA

-337 ITTKATTI
+337 ITTRATSV
-345 AREQVQAAKL
+345 AREQVLAGKL

-363 DDYSA
+363 DDFSS

-380 EFYRPSVVIR
+380 EFYRPSVVVR
-390 TGKKISTA
+390 TGKKISTG

-408 IDSLT
+408 INALT
-413 KCRELFV
+413 KCRELFI
-420 EFGGHKGAAGFM
+420 EFGGHAGAAGFM

-440 LYERLLKI
+440 LQERLIKI
-448 AETELAGVDLRPK
+448 AETELTGIDLRPK
-461 IDIDAEVKLKDL
+461 IDIDAEVTLKEL

-478 RVLQQLAPFGQANPQ
+478 RAIQQLAPFGQANPQ
-493 PVFVSRN
+493 PTFVTRN
-500 VKVVNCRT
+500 VKVVSYRT
-508 MGSEKGH
+508 MGSDNGH

-536 NQAEMTEPLDIVYN
+536 NQSEMSNPLDIVYN
-550 LELDQWNGR
+550 LELNQWNGK
-559 SNLRLN
+559 STLRLN
-565 LLDFA
+565 VIDFA

>member
-1 MPYHQK
+1 M
-7 IQRGLSLNHKRWHIL
+7 NHKRWHIL

-33 CGLSPLIIQLLFNRG
+33 CGLSPLVTQLLFNRG
-48 LSDAAQVEPFLSVDK
+48 LADAAQVEPFLSVDK
-63 RLSPDPFLLPD
+63 RLSPDPFLLPN
-74 MEIAVTRIYRA
+74 MEMAVTRIYRA
-85 VLGGEKIAVYGDFD
+85 VLGGEKIAIYGDFD

-106 AVLVQGLRA
+106 ALLVQGLRA
-115 FNVEAIPYIPHRI
+115 FNIEAVPYIPHRI

-139 EALNKE
+139 EALHKE

-191 VNPKIAGSRYPF
+191 INPKIAASHYPF

-213 KLLQALLASV
+213 KLLQALLKGV
-223 KKESLLAEVVDLV
+223 DKESQLEQVADLV

-243 MTPLLGENRYLVSEG
+243 MTPLLGENRYLVNEG
-258 LKRMNASPRLGLVEL
+258 LKRMNASPRLGIVEL
-273 LTKAGTTPGSLTS
+273 LTKAGTAPGSLTA

-314 TDSVARA
+314 TDSAVRA

-337 ITTKATTI
+337 ITTKATAV
-345 AREQVQAAKL
+345 AREQVLAAKL

-363 DDYSA
+363 DDFSS

-390 TGKKISTA
+390 TGKKVSTG

-408 IDSLT
+408 IESLT

-432 ILTHNLPL
+432 ILTHNLPH

-461 IDIDAEVKLKDL
+461 IDIDAEVTLKDL

-478 RVLQQLAPFGQANPQ
+478 RTLQQLAPFGQANPQ
-493 PVFVSRN
+493 PVFVTRN
-500 VKVVNCRT
+500 VKIVSCRT
-508 MGSEKGH
+508 MGSDNGH
-515 LRLKLE
+515 LRMKLE

-527 DAVAFGFGA
+527 DCVAFGFGSS
-536 NQAEMTEPLDIVYN
+536 QAEMSAPLDIVYN

>member
-1 MPYHQK
+1 
-7 IQRGLSLNHKRWHIL
+7 LNHKRWHIL
-22 PPVPRGHPLGK
+22 PTVPRGHLLGK
-33 CGLSPLIIQLLFNRG
+33 CGLSPLMTQILFNRG
-48 LSDAAQVEPFLSVDK
+48 LADAAQVEPFLRVDK

-85 VLGGEKIAVYGDFD
+85 VLGGEKIAIYGDFD

-106 AVLVQGLRA
+106 AVLVQGLRV

-128 NEGHGLKIAAV
+128 NEGHGLKIS
-139 EALNKE
+139 ALENLKRE
-145 GVSLIITTDCGITGV
+145 GVSLVITTDCGITGV

-167 RLGMDVIITDHHT
+167 RLGIDVIVTDHHT
-180 PTEELPPAFAV
+180 PPEELPPALALI
-191 VNPKIAGSRYPF
+191 NPKIAASRYPF
-203 VELAGVGVAY
+203 IELAGVGVAY
-213 KLLQALLASV
+213 KLLQALLTSV
-223 KKESLLAEVVDLV
+223 NKESQLEEVVDLV
-236 ALGTVAD
+236 AVGTVAD
-243 MTPLLGENRYLVSEG
+243 MTPLLGENRYLVCEG
-258 LKRMNASPRLGLVEL
+258 LKRMNAAPRLGLNEL
-273 LTKAGTTPGSLTS
+273 LAKAGLSTGALTS

-299 ASRMDHALP
+299 ASRLDHALP

-314 TDSVARA
+314 TDSAARA
-321 GELTN
+321 GELTT

-337 ITTKATTI
+337 ITAKATTV
-345 AREQVQAAKL
+345 AREQVLAAKL

-363 DDYSA
+363 DDFSA

-390 TGKKISTA
+390 TGKKISTG

-408 IDSLT
+408 IDALT
-413 KCRELFV
+413 QCRELFV

-432 ILTHNLPL
+432 ILTHNLPH

-448 AETELAGVDLRPK
+448 AEKALAGVDLRPK
-461 IDIDAEVKLKDL
+461 IDIDAEVTLKDL
-473 AGNAY
+473 AGSAY
-478 RVLQQLAPFGQANPQ
+478 RSIQQMEPFGQANPQ
-493 PVFVSRN
+493 PTFVTRN

-508 MGSEKGH
+508 MGSDNGH

-536 NQAEMTEPLDIVYN
+536 NQAEMCDPLDIVYN
-550 LELDQWNGR
+550 LELDQWNGK
-559 SNLRLN
+559 STLRLN